1 VLKARESI
9 RSLSAYQAP
18 AAGRSGLNLDL
29 NENTGG
35 CSPRVLA
42 RLKSLNSLDV
52 ARYPE
57 REDGERLVADFLGL
71 SADQVLLTN
80 GVDEGLHL
88 LAETYLGEGDEAIL
102 IAPTFTMYPIFIQ
115 ATGAHIVEIPC
126 GEDFGYPTDRVL
138 QAAINSRTRLIAIAN
153 PNNPTGTT
161 VAREDLMRVLRAA
174 TDAAVIVDEA
184 YFEFFG
190 ESLLDQLPNFENLFI
205 TRTSK
210 AYGLAGLRLGALVG
224 APNQVDLIRRFVSPF
239 NVNGVALACLGEAL
253 GDQEFMQSYVE
264 QVREGRA
271 HLQQFCKEMGLHYW
285 PSQANFVLVRVGP
298 RSRDLSAALERRGV
312 LVRDRS
318 SEPGCAGCI
327 RITIGLRE
335 HTEQLLAALRAAL
348 AEIGADRRVSA

>member
-1 VLKARESI
+1 
-9 RSLSAYQAP
+9 
-18 AAGRSGLNLDL
+18 
-29 NENTGG
+29 
-35 CSPRVLA
+35 
-42 RLKSLNSLDV
+42 
-52 ARYPE
+52 
-57 REDGERLVADFLGL
+57 
-71 SADQVLLTN
+71 
-80 GVDEGLHL
+80 
-88 LAETYLGEGDEAIL
+88 
-102 IAPTFTMYPIFIQ
+102 
-115 ATGAHIVEIPC
+115 
-126 GEDFGYPTDRVL
+126 
-138 QAAINSRTRLIAIAN
+138 
-153 PNNPTGTT
+153 
-161 VAREDLMRVLRAA
+161 LRAA

-184 YFEFFG
+184 YSEFFG

-205 TRTSK
+205 TRTFSK

-239 NVNGVALACLGEAL
+239 NVNGVGLACLGEAL

-271 HLQQFCKEMGLHYW
+271 RLQQFCKEMGLHYW

-298 RSRDLSAALERRGV
+298 RSRDLSTALERRGV